1 MIRLRL
7 GVDDV
12 ARTRIAAP
20 GPYCELS
27 VSAQVVQQPASA
39 FRRLCEAGGVRLP
52 ASARRLLELVPA
64 QGNIPDFLVPEGA
77 GSLDEAVDIVV
88 SAPDRLIRD
97 DLATLPRPAASSWS
111 HELARGSVPA
121 RRELASSLRDYHDQV
136 LGRLWPTIEQV
147 VEADLRFRA
156 WQLAAAGVAATV
168 DGLHPGV
175 RWRDGVVEVDG
186 PVDGDVDLA
195 GRGLQLM
202 PSLWTRPGFT
212 TAWSQPT
219 LVYPLARF
227 AWTAPPATTR
237 HGDPLAA
244 VLGATRARVLRA
256 LADEHSTSGLAR
268 ELGISL
274 ASAST
279 HAAVLRDAGLVT
291 SRRQGQS
298 VLHTLTGLGVRWTAN
313 DRPHATKAV

>member
-27 VSAQVVQQPASA
+27 VSAQVVQQPASD

-77 GSLDEAVDIVV
+77 GSLDEAVDIVI

-97 DLATLPRPAASSWS
+97 DLATLRRPAASPWGRD
-111 HELARGSVPA
+111 LARGSAPA
-121 RRELASSLRDYHDQV
+121 RRALASSLRDYHDQV
-136 LGRLWPTIEQV
+136 LGRLWPAIEQV

-186 PVDGDVDLA
+186 PVDGEVDLA

-219 LVYPLARF
+219 LVYPVARF
-227 AWTAPPATTR
+227 AWTAPPATKR
-237 HGDPLAA
+237 HDDPLAA

-298 VLHTLTGLGVRWTAN
+298 VLHTLTGLGLRWTAN
-313 DRPHATKAV
+313 NRTRAMKAV